1 MMPLAVMDGT
11 YMSVRFRSNKKTP
24 RFWRVVSSLVFTTL
38 VFTPSA
44 HAQTITFNLKDA
56 EIATVIG
63 TIAEITGKNFII
75 DPRVKGKTTVI
86 SSRPMSKDEAYQVF
100 LSLLEVHGF
109 ATVEVGKTIK
119 VVPDVNAKQ
128 SSTGVS
134 SLDHPGVG
142 DEIVTQVIPVEY
154 VIAAQLVPIL
164 RPLVPQQGHL
174 VAYAPSNVLIISD
187 RAANINRLVELIR
200 RIDKPSADSEVEL
213 ISLQHASAAEVVRI
227 LTSLVQQ
234 EKQDPAAQGTL
245 EAQVMVAD
253 ERTNSVL
260 LGGDKSRRVRFRALI
275 AHLDTPLQQ
284 EGNIHVVYLKYAK
297 AKDMVPV
304 LTGLGNTI
312 EEEKKAQKG
321 KEATKQAAN
330 LNIQADETTNA
341 VVITAPPD
349 VFRSLQ
355 SVIRQLDI
363 RRAQVSVEAIIV
375 EVTARRASELG
386 VQWLFDGTPSGDRPV
401 GAVNFTAGTSISSIA
416 QGVATNQLDLPAG
429 FSVGFGKFNSSRFNF
444 AAFVN
449 ALSGDSSVNV
459 LSTPTIMTMDNVEAE
474 IKVGQ
479 VVPFVTGSYTSV
491 AGGSSTPTNPFQTIN
506 REDVGIVLKVTPQ
519 INEGDAIKLDIEQEV
534 SSLAPSESGG
544 GQITNNRSIKTT
556 VLVADGQTV
565 VLGGLIRDDAN
576 ESQQKVPL
584 LGDIPLLG
592 GLFRYNSHRNEKS
605 NLMVF
610 IRPSIMRDAAV
621 LNEITHDKY
630 NYMRGKQ
637 LESAQDKGSS
647 KIEDHPLLPIL
658 KEPPP
663 VSLSEV
669 PSDSSTAVAR
679 PPVVIESIEINGMSA
694 PTAPSAS
701 PGAAAPAVT
710 RETDRSSQS
719 FDVEAN
725 HSRNES
731 RGED

>member
-1 MMPLAVMDGT
+1 
-11 YMSVRFRSNKKTP
+11 MSVRFRSNKKTP

-134 SLDHPGVG
+134 SLDHPGIG

-534 SSLAPSESGG
+534 SSLAPSETGG

-630 NYMRGKQ
+630 NFMRGKQ

-669 PSDSSTAVAR
+669 PSDSSSPVAR
-679 PPVVIESIEINGMSA
+679 PPVVIESIEINGMPA
-694 PTAPSAS
+694 PIAPSGP
-701 PGAAAPAVT
+701 PGADAPA
-710 RETDRSSQS
+710 EANGASNPSSER
-719 FDVEAN
+719 FDVESS
-725 HSRNES
+725 HSRKES
-731 RGED
+731 RGEE

>member
-1 MMPLAVMDGT
+1 
-11 YMSVRFRSNKKTP
+11 MSVRFSSNKTTP
-24 RFWRVVSSLVFTTL
+24 RLWRAVSFLALTILVFAP
-38 VFTPSA
+38 FA
-44 HAQTITFNLKDA
+44 RAQTITFNLKDA

-75 DPRVKGKTTVI
+75 DPRVKGKATVI

-134 SLDHPGVG
+134 SLDHPGIG

-227 LTSLVQQ
+227 LTSLAQQ

-321 KEATKQAAN
+321 KEATKQSGN

-363 RRAQVSVEAIIV
+363 RRAQVAVEAIIV

-401 GAVNFTAGTSISSIA
+401 GAVNFTAGTSISSVA
-416 QGVATNQLDLPAG
+416 QGARAAIVGAGNAALEIPAG
-429 FSVGFGKFNSSRFNF
+429 FSVGFGKFDSSRFNF

-519 INEGDAIKLDIEQEV
+519 INEGDAIKLEIEQEV

-576 ESQQKVPL
+576 ENQQKVPL

-592 GLFRYNSHRNEKS
+592 ALFRYNSHRNEKS

-630 NYMRGKQ
+630 NFMRGKQ
-637 LESAQDKGSS
+637 LESAQDKGKGSS
-647 KIEDHPLLPIL
+647 KIEDHPLLPLL

-663 VSLSEV
+663 VLHSDVS
-669 PSDSSTAVAR
+669 SDSGAAAAR
-679 PPVVIESIEINGMSA
+679 PPVVIESIEINGMPA
-694 PTAPSAS
+694 PIAPSAS
-701 PGAAAPAVT
+701 PGAAAPAGEVDT
-710 RETDRSSQS
+710 SRSSER
-719 FDVEAN
+719 FEVESN

-731 RGED
+731 RGEE

>member
-1 MMPLAVMDGT
+1 MVERIKSRVRVACYQCAV
-11 YMSVRFRSNKKTP
+11 
-24 RFWRVVSSLVFTTL
+24 LVFTATSFIL
-38 VFTPSA
+38 PSA
-44 HAQTITFNLKDA
+44 QAQTITFNLKDA
-56 EIATVIG
+56 EISTVIG

-75 DPRVKGKTTVI
+75 DPRVKGKATVI
-86 SSRPMSKDEAYQVF
+86 SSRPMSKEEAYQVF

-109 ATVEVGKTIK
+109 ATVEVGKTTK

-128 SSTGVS
+128 SSTGVAS
-134 SLDHPGVG
+134 IDHPGAG
-142 DEIVTQVIPVEY
+142 DEIVTQIIPVEY

-187 RAANINRLVELIR
+187 RAANINRLVELIK

-213 ISLQHASAAEVVRI
+213 ILLQHASAAEVVRI
-227 LTSLVQQ
+227 LTALAQQ

-284 EGNIHVVYLKYAK
+284 EGNIHVVYLKYSK

-321 KEATKQAAN
+321 KEAVKQTGN

-401 GAVNFTAGTSISSIA
+401 GAVNFTAGGTSIA
-416 QGVATNQLDLPAG
+416 DVATGALATIRGGSSGGGLNLPTG
-429 FSVGFGKFNSSRFNF
+429 FSVGFGKFNSNRFNF

-449 ALSGDSSVNV
+449 ALTGDSSVNV
-459 LSTPTIMTMDNVEAE
+459 LSTPTVVTLDNVEAE

-479 VVPFVTGSYTSV
+479 VVPFVTGSYTST
-491 AGGSSTPTNPFQTIN
+491 AGGSSTPSSPFQTIN

-519 INEGDAIKLDIEQEV
+519 INEGDAIKLEIEQEV
-534 SSLAPSESGG
+534 SSLSPSESGG

-556 VLVADGQTV
+556 VLVSDGQTV
-565 VLGGLIRDDAN
+565 VLGGLIKDDAGA
-576 ESQQKVPL
+576 SQQKVPL

-592 GLFRYNSHRNEKS
+592 ALFRYNTKNNEKS

-610 IRPSIMRDAAV
+610 IRPTILRDAAV
-621 LNEITHDKY
+621 MTRLTHSKY
-630 NYMRGKQ
+630 DFMRGKQ
-637 LESAQDKGSS
+637 LDAAQDRGNTLT
-647 KIEDHPLLPIL
+647 ETFPLLPELIDPE
-658 KEPPP
+658 EP
-663 VSLSEV
+663 VGTGSQSATE
-669 PSDSSTAVAR
+669 R
-679 PPVVIESIEINGMSA
+679 PPVIIESIKIDETSVPIGTVTPDVSN
-694 PTAPSAS
+694 APSTS
-701 PGAAAPAVT
+701 PAA
-710 RETDRSSQS
+710 
-719 FDVEAN
+719 
-725 HSRNES
+725 ES

>member
-1 MMPLAVMDGT
+1 
-11 YMSVRFRSNKKTP
+11 MSVRFRSNKKTP

-134 SLDHPGVG
+134 SLDHPGIG

-630 NYMRGKQ
+630 NFMRGKQ

-669 PSDSSTAVAR
+669 PSDSSSPVAR
-679 PPVVIESIEINGMSA
+679 PPVVIESIEINGMPA
-694 PTAPSAS
+694 PIAPSGP
-701 PGAAAPAVT
+701 PGADAPA
-710 RETDRSSQS
+710 EANGASNPSSER
-719 FDVEAN
+719 FDVESS
-725 HSRNES
+725 HSRKES
-731 RGED
+731 RGEE

>member
-1 MMPLAVMDGT
+1 
-11 YMSVRFRSNKKTP
+11 MSVRFRSNKRTP
-24 RFWRVVSSLVFTTL
+24 RFWRVVSSLVLATL

-386 VQWLFDGTPSGDRPV
+386 VQWLFDGRPSGDRPV

-416 QGVATNQLDLPAG
+416 RGAATKQLELPTG
-429 FSVGFGKFNSSRFNF
+429 FSVGFGKINSSRFNF

-534 SSLAPSESGG
+534 SSLAPSETGG

-576 ESQQKVPL
+576 ENQQKVPL

-592 GLFRYNSHRNEKS
+592 GLFRYNNHRNEKS

-630 NYMRGKQ
+630 NFMRGKQ
-637 LESAQDKGSS
+637 LEAAQDKGSS

-669 PSDSSTAVAR
+669 PSDSSSAVAR
-679 PPVVIESIEINGMSA
+679 PPVVIESIEINGMPA
-694 PTAPSAS
+694 PIAPSGP
-701 PGAAAPAVT
+701 PGAAAPA
-710 RETDRSSQS
+710 EANGASESSS
-719 FDVEAN
+719 ERFDVESS
-725 HSRNES
+725 HSRKES
-731 RGED
+731 RGEE